1 MIQIFNV
8 TVTVNDSGQYAVR
21 VKFQDFHSNAKKLKY
36 IVTKH
41 LDVEDKEPTATAKAR
56 QRTVKY
62 QLQS

>member
-21 VKFQDFHSNAKKLKY
+21 VKFQDFHSNGKKLKY

-41 LDVEDKEPTATAKAR
+41 LDMMIR
-56 QRTVKY
+56 NLL
-62 QLQS
+62 QLPKLVREQ

>member
-1 MIQIFNV
+1 M
-8 TVTVNDSGQYAVR
+8 NDSGQYAVR